1 MQKSWYKIFNYGTIA
16 LAIIAAVLLI
26 IDIVPRFLYMPLLVV
41 MIVIFILRILV
52 RGYLINK
59 SKTQT

>member
-16 LAIIAAVLLI
+16 LAIVAGVLLI

-41 MIVIFILRILV
+41 MIVIFILRILI

>member
-1 MQKSWYKIFNYGTIA
+1 MQKNWYKIFNYVTIA
-16 LAIIAAVLLI
+16 LAVGAAVLLI
-26 IDIVPRFLYMPLLVV
+26 FDKVPMSLYMPLLVF
-41 MIVIFILRILV
+41 MIVIFILRILI

>member
-16 LAIIAAVLLI
+16 FAVIAAVLLI
-26 IDIVPRFLYMPLLVV
+26 LDKIPMSLYMPLLVF
-41 MIVIFILRILV
+41 MIVIFILRILI

-59 SKTQT
+59 SKTQI